1 MQIVLLLNLVLQC
14 SNFQCSGLIQWL
26 SFWFLYLFCFQTALS
41 ALKAELDAREKL
53 LDEREGTSLTEEQLP
68 GAFRFDAEVT
78 KSNENQRHKV
88 VSGSQI
94 GTRHRQVQADVQPS
108 ARTNG
113 NHKATAT
120 TNSPNPPVQEGGVNV
135 LSIVK
140 VESVGQEDIVSD
152 YVQNRHDSG
161 KSAMN

>member
-1 MQIVLLLNLVLQC
+1 MQIVLLLNLVL
-14 SNFQCSGLIQWL
+14 QCSGLIQWL
-26 SFWFLYLFCFQTALS
+26 SFWFLYILCFQTALS

-53 LDEREGTSLTEEQLP
+53 LDEREGISPTEEQLP

-113 NHKATAT
+113 NHIATAT
-120 TNSPNPPVQEGGVNV
+120 TISPNPPVQGGVNF

-152 YVQNRHDSG
+152 NVQNRHDSG